1 MDSMNQ
7 TEHGAQ
13 PAGNVGRR
21 HELAKVTVDG
31 HLHEVPRGEYV
42 VSEFKKLVGV
52 DAARELDEVVHGE
65 LKPLDDNARIEI
77 KGGEVFVSH
86 VRTGGSS

>member
-1 MDSMNQ
+1 MNQ
-7 TEHGAQ
+7 ERQ
-13 PAGNVGRR
+13 QNVEADSR
-21 HELAKVTVDG
+21 HPGPTKDVSVTVDTVK
-31 HLHEVPRGEYV
+31 HEVRRGEYI
-42 VSEFKKLVGV
+42 VSAFKQLVGV

-65 LKPLDDNARIEI
+65 LKPLDDNARIDI